1 MLDIDINKLLKK
13 GRNSKSRI
21 YKKIINW
28 FIRHYFSCDI
38 KCNSKIS
45 DTVYFA
51 HNGLGPVI
59 NEDCIIESGCVIQ
72 HHVTIGRKRLKDKKV
87 PYLHKNVYVG
97 TGAIILGEIE
107 IGENAII
114 GAGVL
119 VDYNVKSGEKIIFNK
134 RFLDKEDT
142 QNIKDD

>member
-1 MLDIDINKLLKK
+1 MCDTTSCNYRKK
-13 GRNSKSRI
+13 K
-21 YKKIINW
+21 
-28 FIRHYFSCDI
+28 
-38 KCNSKIS
+38 
-45 DTVYFA
+45 
-51 HNGLGPVI
+51 
-59 NEDCIIESGCVIQ
+59 
-72 HHVTIGRKRLKDKKV
+72 LKDKKV